1 MGLWHRA
8 WGPQSTVHTVGGCA
22 CLMPGLMSLLNHPSV
37 CPPPP
42 SSLHPKRAQGGNYLE
57 GTEPRTRWNWK
68 QTIGPRAARAGHYN
82 TAWGYWVT
90 DAVGLFELL
99 MLCELVSAAPQL
111 SVYTGYV
118 SASPVARHQA
128 RQRRWSVRERC
139 ARVTRLPKP
148 HKYRRRH

>member
-1 MGLWHRA
+1 M
-8 WGPQSTVHTVGGCA
+8 
-22 CLMPGLMSLLNHPSV
+22 MPGLMALNHPSV

-42 SSLHPKRAQGGNYLE
+42 SSLPPKRAQGGNYLE
-57 GTEPRTRWNWK
+57 GTGPRTRWNWK
-68 QTIGPRAARAGHYN
+68 RTIGPREARAGHYN

-118 SASPVARHQA
+118 SASPAARHQA
-128 RQRRWSVRERC
+128 RRRRFVRERC
-139 ARVTRLPKP
+139 VRVTCLPKSQN
-148 HKYRRRH
+148 YRRRH